1 MKRAI
6 LSAIFSLLLGC
17 SAAFLFLFETKRF
30 VLWGLGWEFWG
41 LVAIASGIALGLA
54 LPFRTE
60 RPLPEQNDDEF
71 KQFVKEYRQALKG
84 HLKISILFWS
94 YFYKK
99 EKVKTLEEAKKE
111 VFQDLKK
118 EFPSSME
125 PLLEEIRSDLQK
137 YK

>member
-17 SAAFLFLFETKRF
+17 SAAFLFLFETERF

-71 KQFVKEYRQALKG
+71 KQFVKEYKQALKG

-125 PLLEEIRSDLQK
+125 PLLEEIRNDLQK

>member
-6 LSAIFSLLLGC
+6 LSAVFALILGC
-17 SAAFLFLFETKRF
+17 SAAFLFLFETQRF
-30 VLWGLGWEFWG
+30 VIWNLGWEFWG
-41 LVAIASGIALGLA
+41 LVAMASAIALGLA

-60 RPLPEQNDDEF
+60 TPPAQQNEEEL
-71 KQFVKEYRQALKG
+71 KQFVKEYRQVLKG

-125 PLLEEIRSDLQK
+125 PLLEEIRNDLQK

>member
-6 LSAIFSLLLGC
+6 LSAIFALMLGC
-17 SAAFLFLFETKRF
+17 SAAFLFLFETQRF
-30 VLWGLGWEFWG
+30 ALWSLGWEFWG
-41 LVAIASGIALGLA
+41 LVAMASAIALGMTFPRRA
-54 LPFRTE
+54 E
-60 RPLPEQNDDEF
+60 APLPQQNDEEF
-71 KQFVKEYRQALKG
+71 KQFVKEYKQVLKG

-118 EFPSSME
+118 EFPPSME
-125 PLLEEIRSDLQK
+125 PLLEEIRNDLQK